1 MIVATVRLHYKTV
14 QCVGTVLISFIRI
27 NVTKSNDKSAKRQRS
42 TWIASMVACFLFLL
56 MAVKVYQVPIND
68 MLGNLL
74 TMSLGLLVIIGAAAG
89 MASLILV
96 LRQRKK

>member
-1 MIVATVRLHYKTV
+1 MA
-14 QCVGTVLISFIRI
+14 
-27 NVTKSNDKSAKRQRS
+27 KSNDKSAKGQRS

-74 TMSLGLLVIIGAAAG
+74 TMLLGLLVIIGTAAG
-89 MASLILV
+89 MARLILA
-96 LRQRKK
+96 LRQRNK

>member
-1 MIVATVRLHYKTV
+1 
-14 QCVGTVLISFIRI
+14 
-27 NVTKSNDKSAKRQRS
+27 VTKSNDKSAKRQRS

>member
-1 MIVATVRLHYKTV
+1 MVLLRLHYQIV
-14 QCVGTVLISFIRI
+14 QCVYIVLIIYIRI
-27 NVTKSNDKSAKRQRS
+27 NVTKSYDKSAKRQRS
-42 TWIASMVACFLFLL
+42 TWIASMIACFLFLL

-74 TMSLGLLVIIGAAAG
+74 TMLLGLLVILGAAAG

>member
-1 MIVATVRLHYKTV
+1 MALLRLHYQTV
-14 QCVGTVLISFIRI
+14 QCVYIVLIIYIRV

-42 TWIASMVACFLFLL
+42 TWIASMIACFLFLL

-74 TMSLGLLVIIGAAAG
+74 TMLLGLLVIIGAAAG
-89 MASLILV
+89 MARLILA
-96 LRQRKK
+96 LRQRHK